1 MLLQTIETDIVAAM
15 KSHDS
20 RLTVLRQIKTALV
33 KYEKDSGKV
42 LDEAAEQKILATLV
56 KQHKDS
62 IDMFLKGE
70 RQELADKETAE
81 LSIIESYMP
90 KEASHEHL
98 DVLIE
103 KALKDTGASA
113 ANQMGSVMK
122 YVKTLLGDLRAD
134 GKVLSE
140 KIKAKLQ

>member
-1 MLLQTIETDIVAAM
+1 MLLQRIETDIVAAM
-15 KSHDS
+15 KSQDT

-62 IDMFLKGE
+62 IEMFVKGL
-70 RQELADKETAE
+70 RQELADKESAE
-81 LSIIESYMP
+81 LLVIESYMP

-98 DVLIE
+98 DALIE
-103 KALKDTGASA
+103 KALKDTGAVA

-140 KIKAKLQ
+140 KIKAKLS